1 MLNNFS
7 SIIGKGL
14 TVNFIG
20 SIGLMLFRFIS
31 ISICTYLFGVDGY
44 GEYIFAFAIISF
56 FSLIIING
64 MDVSYIKFAHRP
76 EANLL
81 IFYCVK
87 RLIIRLA
94 AIIPV
99 IILLGFV
106 LQNVFEKGNIL
117 VSLLILII
125 AVGFDNISNMIV
137 ALNKF
142 KLVMSEQYYYLFLKE
157 ICFIIMVFV
166 TSVFLT
172 EHGLFISTAIASL
185 TGSIF
190 LFLRSITR
198 HREYFIVKWSFHP
211 GNDFYITSKTL
222 MYNSFVNRS
231 VSSADILLLGL
242 LLSPSLLGAYV
253 ILSKFAGASSLFQKS
268 ARTILYPV
276 YCKLYELNDN
286 NQIKKIFMISSLG
299 IFFITSIIALIML
312 SASNKIYTYFNLPND
327 PSYQISFILLLSA
340 KVIFSASG
348 SSGSLLICF
357 GHSKRF
363 LFSDVVSTAV
373 LITCLVVFV
382 PHAQLVGAAVAV
394 LISNLIVTLMR
405 LYFVNLYIYKPIV
418 YEK

>member
-20 SIGLMLFRFIS
+20 SVGLMLFRFIS
-31 ISICTYLFGVDGY
+31 ISICTYFFGVDGY
-44 GEYIFAFAIISF
+44 GEYVFAFAIISF

-64 MDVSYIKFAHRP
+64 MDVSYIKFAHQP

-81 IFYCVK
+81 IFHCVK
-87 RLIIRLA
+87 RLIIRLVA
-94 AIIPV
+94 TLPV
-99 IILLGFV
+99 IILVGYV
-106 LQNVFEKGNIL
+106 LQNSFEKEKFL
-117 VSLLILII
+117 VSLLILTI
-125 AVGFDNISNMIV
+125 AIGFDNISNMII

-142 KLVMSEQYYYLFLKE
+142 KLIMIEQYYYLFLKE
-157 ICFIIMVFV
+157 LCFISMVLA
-166 TSVFLT
+166 TSFFLT
-172 EHGLFISTAIASL
+172 EHALTISIAIASF
-185 TGSIF
+185 TGLFF
-190 LFLRSITR
+190 LFLRSISR
-198 HREYFIVKWSFHP
+198 FPQYFEMKWSFYPHY
-211 GNDFYITSKTL
+211 DFYITSRTL

-231 VSSADILLLGL
+231 ITSVDILLLGL
-242 LLSPSLLGAYV
+242 TLSPSLLGAYA
-253 ILSKFAGASSLFQKS
+253 ILTKITGVLSLFQKS

-327 PSYQISFILLLSA
+327 PSYQIAFVLLLSA

-405 LYFVNLYIYKPIV
+405 LYFVNLYIYKPRF
-418 YEK
+418 